1 MTLQDDRTSHHSYD
15 AIVVGGGII
24 GKSIA
29 FELARSSVRVLLIYP
44 KQHCND
50 GASLA
55 SGAMLGAYGEIT
67 ADQETLEERLELEFR
82 IKAQKI
88 YPDWL
93 SQVREASGQEVFTTE
108 GTFIIGNSAGDRDRA
123 NLKRIKAKLEAYN
136 EPHEWVDP
144 DDVPGLDPNNSCPAY
159 QALLIPGEGSVDSH
173 NLLAALEVAI
183 EQHPKGEV
191 LDDKVVS
198 INFGETEG
206 TWSVQTENHG
216 YISTPQVVVCAG
228 AKVPEVIGETL
239 FSKLKLPAVLFGKGT
254 SCILADAPHFPH
266 TLRTPNRSFACGL
279 HVVPRSGGRLYIGA
293 TNSLSLTAQMSL
305 GVQPQDLL
313 YILGDGANQFN
324 TALRNTKI
332 EEMRYGLRPIPA
344 DGIPLVGKTQFPGF
358 FVATG
363 TYRNGMLM
371 APLVAQV
378 VTAELLGKQPPTEN
392 VFSPLMERRRN
403 QNPLQRLMEVGARDL
418 IATIRE
424 PGGFLPYNRTRELE
438 SFIRLLFEMG
448 VMEDSAHAALRD
460 KAKQMM
466 HDVPLDEVF
475 LSIYYEFVKTAVP
488 SSVPQVNPQST
499 NGRTDSIAQS
509 VANVKG

>member
-1 MTLQDDRTSHHSYD
+1 MTLEDNNTTHYSYD
-15 AIVVGGGII
+15 AVVVGGGII

-29 FELARSSVRVLLIYP
+29 FELARSGLKVVLIYP
-44 KQHCND
+44 QQQNSD

-67 ADQETLEERLELEFR
+67 ADQETLEEQLELEFR

-93 SQVREASGQEVFTTE
+93 DRVREASGQEIFTTQ

-123 NLKRIKAKLEAYN
+123 NLKRMKAQLETYN

-144 DDVPGLDPNNSCPAY
+144 DDVPGLDANNSCPAY
-159 QALLIPGEGSVDSH
+159 QALFIPGEGSVDSH
-173 NLLAALEVAI
+173 NLLSALEVAI
-183 EQHPKGEV
+183 AQHPKGEV
-191 LDDKVVS
+191 LDDKVVK
-198 INFGETEG
+198 IDFGDTEG
-206 TWSVQTENHG
+206 TWNIQTENHG
-216 YISTPQVVVCAG
+216 CIATPNVVVCAG

-239 FSKLKLPAVLFGKGT
+239 FSKLKLPAVLFSKGS

-279 HVVPRSGGRLYIGA
+279 HVVPRSGGRLYVGA
-293 TNSLSLTAQMSL
+293 TNSLRLTGKVTL

-313 YILGDGANQFN
+313 YILGDGVNQFN
-324 TALRNTKI
+324 TALRNTRI
-332 EEMRYGLRPIPA
+332 EEIRYGLRPITS
-344 DGIPLVGKTQFPGF
+344 DGIPLVGKTQFPGL

-392 VFSPLMERRRN
+392 VFSPMIERRRHE
-403 QNPLQRLMEVGARDL
+403 NPFQRLLEVGTRDL
-418 IATIRE
+418 IETVRE

-438 SFIRLLFEMG
+438 AYLRLLFEMAIL
-448 VMEDSAHAALRD
+448 DNPAHETLRE

-466 HDVPLDEVF
+466 RDVPLDEVF
-475 LSIYYEFVKTAVP
+475 LSIYYEFAKTGVS
-488 SSVPQVNPQST
+488 SSVLQVNTPLIDGKTESMAK
-499 NGRTDSIAQS
+499 SA
-509 VANVKG
+509 VNVKD